1 MPGHPVCLQE
11 YFEAAKIRQ
20 NYAKLDN
27 ECDELAL
34 RRSGEL
40 AAELGEVLGR
50 EVKAQAIPREAWS
63 ETSQHMGLPQG
74 GTWAYEQMIEGVN
87 SGWIAFGVE
96 NTERVEGTTSA
107 KEVFAA
113 ANAAK

>member
-1 MPGHPVCLQE
+1 
-11 YFEAAKIRQ
+11 
-20 NYAKLDN
+20 
-27 ECDELAL
+27 
-34 RRSGEL
+34 
-40 AAELGEVLGR
+40 
-50 EVKAQAIPREAWS
+50 
-63 ETSQHMGLPQG
+63 
-74 GTWAYEQMIEGVN
+74 MIEGVN